1 MKTGASASTEKRR
14 YRMVTRAD
22 AAAAT
27 RRSIADS
34 WLALFSE
41 LQYDE
46 ITLEAV
52 AERAGVTVPTVI
64 RHFGSKDELFAAV
77 ARELVDE
84 EAKRRAET
92 PVGDIPRAVRALVG
106 RYELVGD
113 AVLRLLAQEDRF
125 AALREVADGGRR
137 IHYEWVDRVFGPL
150 LESRSGVE
158 RRYLRAKLVA
168 VTDIYVWKVLR
179 RDLGLGRGQVQ
190 TAIAE
195 MVGALVDGGK

>member
-1 MKTGASASTEKRR
+1 MKASASTEKRR
-14 YRMVTRAD
+14 YRMVARAD

-27 RRSIADS
+27 RRSIADA

-41 LQYDE
+41 LHYDE

-64 RHFGSKDELFAAV
+64 RHFGSKDELFVAV
-77 ARELVDE
+77 ARDVADH
-84 EAKRRAET
+84 EATRRAAT
-92 PVGDIPRAVRALVG
+92 PVGDIPKAVRALAEH
-106 RYELVGD
+106 YERIGD
-113 AVLRLLAQEDRF
+113 VVLRLLAQEDRF
-125 AALREVADGGRR
+125 PAMREVADGGRR
-137 IHYEWVDRVFGPL
+137 IHYEWVDRAFGPL
-150 LESRSGVE
+150 LERASSSE
-158 RRYLRAKLVA
+158 RRYLRAEVVA

-195 MVGALVDGGK
+195 MVGALVDGGT

>member
-1 MKTGASASTEKRR
+1 METGASASTEKRR
-14 YRMVTRAD
+14 YRMVARAD

-41 LQYDE
+41 LHYDE
-46 ITLEAV
+46 ITLEGV
-52 AERAGVTVPTVI
+52 AARAGVTVPTVI

-92 PVGDIPRAVRALVG
+92 PVGDIPKAVRALVG

-125 AALREVADGGRR
+125 AALREVADSGRR
-137 IHYEWVDRVFGPL
+137 IHYEWVDRVFGSL
-150 LESRSGVE
+150 LERGSGVE
-158 RRYLRAKLVA
+158 RRDLWARLVA

-179 RDLGLGRGQVQ
+179 RDLGLSRGQVQ

-195 MVGALVDGGK
+195 MVDALVDGGT